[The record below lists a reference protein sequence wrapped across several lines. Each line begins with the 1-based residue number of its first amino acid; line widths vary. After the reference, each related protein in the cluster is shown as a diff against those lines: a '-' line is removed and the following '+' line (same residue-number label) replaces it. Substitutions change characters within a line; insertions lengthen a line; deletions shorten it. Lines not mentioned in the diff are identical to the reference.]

1 MQLGGKVR
9 QAVDRVSAAASDT
22 KQAITVI
29 AVLAVVAFGVAL
41 IALIIAR
48 RPARS

>member
-9 QAVDRVSAAASDT
+9 QAVDRVSAAASNT

-29 AVLAVVAFGVAL
+29 GVLALVALGMALVAL
-41 IALIIAR
+41 ITSR
-48 RPARS
+48 RRA